1 MTANVL
7 EHRRAKAFAEAL
19 EAHQAEQRGTADT
32 ESANTATTGPSSAA
46 MAELVGLAGALG
58 TLPGPALDP
67 EVRTVQRAQLMAAF
81 EQAFAGGPGATV
93 PRQRRH
99 RAVRTAPRGRWS
111 RRFAIGGLV
120 AGLAVGSLAGA
131 AAASTSALPGDT
143 LYGMKRGLEGLRLDL
158 AGSDSERGELLLDNA
173 ATRLKEAKSLVGR
186 TDGAGALSPGTVD
199 QVRRALDDMHAD
211 AIKGRDL
218 LRSVYRSNGS
228 LDPMR
233 TLAGFAHDEDGR
245 WAELEGHLPSQLTPQ
260 AHLVNQLFDDISE
273 DVAPLRLAQP
283 TAPSGGPAGPGAG
296 GDTAGPNP
304 GGTGSAPARG
314 AGTAPGAPTQ
324 GGAPGTSGGSRPG
337 GTEHAPAGVGTLL
350 PGGTG
355 AKGEGLPGNLPSSA
369 PDAVNGLVGNLT
381 NGLTGSKQQQPSP
394 STDAAPGGQPAQTQ
408 QPSATPSTATG
419 GQQQGVDVPPLIPGL
434 LPGLRILGG

>member
-19 EAHQAEQRGTADT
+19 EAHQAEQRGTADA
-32 ESANTATTGPSSAA
+32 ESANTATTGQRSAA

-58 TLPGPALDP
+58 TLPDPALDP

-81 EQAFAGGPGATV
+81 EQAFAGGPGIAV

-99 RAVRTAPRGRWS
+99 RTVRTAPRGRWS

-186 TDGAGALSPGTVD
+186 TDAGSALSPSTVE

-211 AIKGRDL
+211 ALKGRDL

-233 TLAGFAHDEDGR
+233 ALAGFAHDEDGR
-245 WAELEGHLPSQLTPQ
+245 WAELAGRLPAQLTPQ

-283 TAPSGGPAGPGAG
+283 TAPGGGPAGPGAG
-296 GDTAGPNP
+296 GDTTGPNP
-304 GGTGSAPARG
+304 GGTGAASADGSGTTPGAAARG
-314 AGTAPGAPTQ
+314 GGTGTAGA
-324 GGAPGTSGGSRPG
+324 GRPG
-337 GTEHAPAGVGTLL
+337 GTEHAPAGAGASA
-350 PGGTG
+350 PDGTG
-355 AKGEGLPGNLPSSA
+355 AKGGGLPGNLPSSA

-381 NGLTGSKQQQPSP
+381 NGLTGAKQPSP
-394 STDAAPGGQPAQTQ
+394 STDAAPSGQQ
-408 QPSATPSTATG
+408 QPSASPSTASG
-419 GQQQGVDVPPLIPGL
+419 GQQQGVDVPPLVPGL
-434 LPGLRILGG
+434 LPGLRILGS

>member
-19 EAHQAEQRGTADT
+19 EAHQAEQRGTADA
-32 ESANTATTGPSSAA
+32 ESANTATTGQSSATV
-46 MAELVGLAGALG
+46 AELVGLAGALG

-81 EQAFAGGPGATV
+81 EQAFAGGPGAAV

-131 AAASTSALPGDT
+131 ATASTSALPGDT

-245 WAELEGHLPSQLTPQ
+245 WTELEGRLPSQLTPQ

-283 TAPSGGPAGPGAG
+283 TAPGGAPADAGAG

-304 GGTGSAPARG
+304 GGTGPAPSG
-314 AGTAPGAPTQ
+314 GPGTAPGTPAQ
-324 GGAPGTSGGSRPG
+324 GGSTGTAGGNRPG
-337 GTEHAPAGVGTLL
+337 GTERPSAGAGALL

-355 AKGEGLPGNLPSSA
+355 TKGDGLTGNLPSSA

-381 NGLTGSKQQQPSP
+381 NGLTGGKQQPSP
-394 STDAAPGGQPAQTQ
+394 STDATPGGQSQQ
-408 QPSATPSTATG
+408 QPTATPSAATG